1 MASTFSQTLRL
12 ELIGDG
18 DQSGIWGQTTNT
30 NLGSLLEQAI
40 TGVQSITMTD
50 ANYTLTSFNGVI
62 DEARNAVLVVG
73 GTNAAVRD
81 IIAPLV
87 EKLYVIRNNTSGG
100 FAINVRASTGSSVS
114 VPNGATVWI
123 YCDGT
128 NFNAIG
134 TESVGNFEVN
144 GNLTVTGNT
153 NAVAATYT
161 GNVTALNYS
170 TAGNVSATGNVTAT
184 GNATAANFIGAGL
197 TITSINASNISA
209 GTIANARTTA
219 ASANGASTIVARD
232 ANGSFS
238 ANVGT
243 FTTISGDAS
252 AVSNINAS
260 NISSGTVASAR
271 VSGSYT
277 GITGVGTLTAGTWN
291 ANTIAVA
298 NGGTGVTTSTGTGS
312 VVLSA
317 SPALTGTPTA
327 PTAAVSTDNT
337 QIATTAFVRD
347 IIPAGIISMWSGSIA
362 SIPSGW
368 FLCDGNNGTPDLR
381 NRFVVGAG
389 STYAVAATGGSAD
402 AIVVSH
408 THTASV
414 SDPGHTHALGASGNI
429 NTDGGSSALRTD
441 AGLTFSSQTAF
452 TGITVTNSTTGSS
465 GTNANLPP
473 YYALAYI
480 MKA

>member
-1 MASTFSQTLRL
+1 MASTFSTTLRL

-30 NLGSLLEQAI
+30 NLGTLLEQAI
-40 TGVQSITMTD
+40 TGVVNITMID
-50 ANYTLTSFNGVI
+50 ANYTLTNFNGVS
-62 DEARNAVLVVG
+62 DESRNAVLVVG

-87 EKLYVIRNNTSGG
+87 EKLYVVRNNTLGG
-100 FAINVRASTGSSVS
+100 FGVRIIGVSGTGVT
-114 VPNGATVWI
+114 VPSGATVWV
-123 YCDGT
+123 YCDGN

-144 GNLTVTGNT
+144 GNLLVTGNT

-161 GNVTALNYS
+161 SNVAALNIS
-170 TAGNVSATGNVTAT
+170 TANVTAT
-184 GNATAANFIGAGL
+184 GAGSFTGNVSAANFSGAGL

-219 ASANGASTIVARD
+219 ASANGASTIVVRD
-232 ANGSFS
+232 SNGSFA

-260 NISSGTVASAR
+260 NVSSGTLATARGGTGLNSFTSGGAVYATSTSALTTGTLPVAS
-271 VSGSYT
+271 
-277 GITGVGTLTAGTWN
+277 
-291 ANTIAVA
+291 
-298 NGGTGVTTSTGTGS
+298 GGTGVTTSTGTGS
-312 VVLSA
+312 TVLSA
-317 SPALTGTPTA
+317 SPTFTGIPLA
-327 PTAAVSTDNT
+327 PTAAVTTDNT

-362 SIPSGW
+362 TIPTGW
-368 FLCDGNNGTPDLR
+368 VLCDGTNSTPDLR
-381 NRFVVGAG
+381 DRFIVGAG
-389 STYAVAATGGSAD
+389 STYAVNATGGSAN
-402 AIVVSH
+402 AIVVAH
-408 THTASV
+408 THSIT
-414 SDPGHTHALGASGNI
+414 DPGHIHSFINGAQTVFGGAGSGGVYADSRTV
-429 NTDGGSSALRTD
+429 NTDSAT
-441 AGLTFSSQTAF
+441 
-452 TGITVTNSTTGSS
+452 TGVTINSTGSS

-473 YYALAYI
+473 YFALAYI
-480 MKA
+480 MKT